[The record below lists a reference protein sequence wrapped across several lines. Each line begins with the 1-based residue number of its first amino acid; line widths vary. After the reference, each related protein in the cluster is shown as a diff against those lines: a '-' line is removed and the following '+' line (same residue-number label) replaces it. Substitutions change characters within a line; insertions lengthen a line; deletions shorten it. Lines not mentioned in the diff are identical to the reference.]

1 MDLRYRILLKY
12 STIKTTVAVASLKK
26 PVQWENMLPGQWFK
40 VVNRNGE
47 QFYGL
52 MGSRATHGLPQDL
65 KSKTMNISEL
75 YLDMGVEN
83 KQQLVDLEIEEG
95 NMVVPMPHFQ
105 IMNHTDRVVI
115 KAFDD
120 RVGTYIMIGV
130 AKALEKKHTPLYL
143 ANKVQEEPGL
153 KGCTYSNG
161 LCQARYLFCD

>member
-1 MDLRYRILLKY
+1 
-12 STIKTTVAVASLKK
+12 
-26 PVQWENMLPGQWFK
+26 MLPGQWFK

-65 KSKTMNISEL
+65 RSKTMDISEL

-83 KQQLVDLEIEEG
+83 KQQLVDLGIEEG

-105 IMNHTDRVVI
+105 IMNHTDRVVN

-120 RVGTYIMIGV
+120 RVGTYIMIEV
-130 AKALEKKHTPLYL
+130 AKA
-143 ANKVQEEPGL
+143 
-153 KGCTYSNG
+153 
-161 LCQARYLFCD
+161 